1 MQDVLKEFL
10 SQALAALLV
19 LAIPFVYWQLV
30 KLANAAATWAAAYS
44 AEKDF
49 GVMDAAIEGAVQW
62 VEVYCRGLKGV
73 DKLRAAV
80 AKLEKMG
87 IDVDESEVERVYQAL
102 TASNHLAIAPLPKA
116 VS

>member
-10 SQALAALLV
+10 SDALSALLV

-30 KLANAAATWAAAYS
+30 KLANAAAAWAAAYS

-49 GVMDAAIEGAVQW
+49 GMVDAAIEGAVQW
-62 VEVYCRGLKGV
+62 VEVYCRELKGV

-80 AKLEKMG
+80 ARLEKMG
-87 IDVDESEVERVYQAL
+87 VEVDEAEVERIYQAL
-102 TASNHLAIAPLPKA
+102 AADNRLAIASTKGA
-116 VS
+116 A